1 MIDVRDSITDLISTL
16 HEKAADYTVRA
27 ADEGT
32 EGKNLLSLSLVAGG
46 AAALASSGIAAALP
60 VAATIF
66 AAGSVLGWIK
76 LKRKLEDDRL
86 SAFLKEKAYEL
97 QADVDISK
105 LITDIESLKA
115 QINALNVK
123 GPDISEIST
132 KVETS
137 LKELS
142 ESKV

>member
-1 MIDVRDSITDLISTL
+1 MIDVRDSITDLVSTL
-16 HEKAADYTVRA
+16 HEKAADYTERA
-27 ADEGT
+27 ADEGS

-46 AAALASSGIAAALP
+46 AAALASSGIAAAIP
-60 VAATIF
+60 VAAAIF
-66 AAGSVLGWIK
+66 AAGSALGWIK

-86 SAFLKEKAYEL
+86 SALLKAKAYQL
-97 QADVDISK
+97 QADVDVSK

-115 QINALNVK
+115 QIDALNVK
-123 GPDISEIST
+123 GPAISEIST

-142 ESKV
+142 ESKM

>member
-1 MIDVRDSITDLISTL
+1 MIDARDTITDLISTL

-27 ADEGT
+27 SDEGT

-60 VAATIF
+60 VAAAIF

-76 LKRKLEDDRL
+76 LKRKLEDDHL
-86 SAFLKEKAYEL
+86 SAFLKEKAHEL
-97 QADVDISK
+97 QADVDIKK

-115 QINALNVK
+115 QIDALNVK